1 MRNNDKEREEKLHK
15 LTQFHV
21 DNTPLEDILTEY
33 YDMLH
38 QEFDS
43 LPEELFNTTYNE
55 MEM

>member
-1 MRNNDKEREEKLHK
+1 MRNSDKEREEKLHK
-15 LTQFHV
+15 LTQFHF
-21 DNTPLEDILTEY
+21 DNTPLADILTEY

-38 QEFDS
+38 QELDN